1 MNWTEDDK
9 AWLTELLQGFEKRVL
24 VAVDARVETRFS
36 ERLHGFETRISA
48 RLEDFETRISALLQ
62 DFETKLLT
70 AFHNLASPNEAR
82 QRTHTA
88 VLRAIDEEMA

>member
-1 MNWTEDDK
+1 MTDDDK
-9 AWLTELLQGFEKRVL
+9 TWLTCLLQGFEKRAL
-24 VAVDARVETRFS
+24 VAAEAKVETKFS

-48 RLEDFETRISALLQ
+48 RLQ